1 MKKILF
7 LASALLMVSL
17 HTAKAQDGMSASGSD
32 KFSFTVGLNQDV
44 FFGFYPTLAGSYSL
58 NPATD
63 FTFYGI
69 LWNTPSFSHVAPSG
83 FGLWTEFGVGL
94 NFNLLDNQL
103 SINPQIGFT
112 NGSLLSSALQGRP
125 VVGDGIV
132 PNLTAS
138 LNTASLE
145 GEFYGGYYG
154 ALRNIGEVQ
163 LDYLHYW
170 LNGGVKIGPILS
182 VGAHYEQL
190 RNTKV
195 TGGDAS
201 NVYQW
206 IGPYA
211 QIALPSGH
219 SIRFSGGPDIVN
231 SNETAD
237 FYKLTL
243 KLNL

>member
-1 MKKILF
+1 MKKMSLLVLSACLF
-7 LASALLMVSL
+7 STLAAN
-17 HTAKAQDGMSASGSD
+17 AQDAIPTGNPGN
-32 KFSFTVGLNQDV
+32 FSFQVGLNQDV

-58 NPATD
+58 NPSTD

-69 LWNTPSFSHVAPSG
+69 LWTTPSFSHAAPSG
-83 FGLWTEFGVGL
+83 FGLWTEFGAGL

-103 SINPQIGFT
+103 SVNPQIGFT
-112 NGSLLSSALQGRP
+112 HGSLLSSALQGRP

-132 PNLTAS
+132 PNLTAN

-145 GEFYGGYYG
+145 GEFYGGYYA

-170 LNGGVKIGPILS
+170 LNAGVKIGPVLS

-195 TGGDAS
+195 TGGEAS

-211 QIALPSGH
+211 QIALPNGH
-219 SIRFSGGPDIVN
+219 SIRFSGGPDVVK